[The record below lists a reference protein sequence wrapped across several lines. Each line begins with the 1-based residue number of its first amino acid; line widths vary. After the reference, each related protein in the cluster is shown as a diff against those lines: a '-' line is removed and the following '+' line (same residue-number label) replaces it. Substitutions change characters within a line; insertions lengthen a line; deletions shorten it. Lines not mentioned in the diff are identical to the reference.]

1 MEFNFEMTP
10 NESALLSCGKDFLN
24 AAARCLGVNEHGVIE
39 IINDGKFITL
49 AAPATIN
56 AAFAFEMF
64 LKALVMKS
72 GKKYPTDRNGH
83 NLRVLYNMLPEA
95 IQKRLCQLCVDKSDE
110 AKSKFLLFLDNH
122 SKDFVD
128 VRYYATREG
137 WQGMSPIIVYTYAFN
152 MCNVTQYLLS
162 SWEKI

>member
-56 AAFAFEMF
+56 AAFACEMF
-64 LKALVMKS
+64 LKALVILTNKTNS
-72 GKKYPTDRNGH
+72 QPSLNRPTN
-83 NLRVLYNMLPEA
+83 
-95 IQKRLCQLCVDKSDE
+95 QK
-110 AKSKFLLFLDNH
+110 
-122 SKDFVD
+122 
-128 VRYYATREG
+128 
-137 WQGMSPIIVYTYAFN
+137 
-152 MCNVTQYLLS
+152 LS
-162 SWEKI
+162 YRKRWMRRSCCLTA